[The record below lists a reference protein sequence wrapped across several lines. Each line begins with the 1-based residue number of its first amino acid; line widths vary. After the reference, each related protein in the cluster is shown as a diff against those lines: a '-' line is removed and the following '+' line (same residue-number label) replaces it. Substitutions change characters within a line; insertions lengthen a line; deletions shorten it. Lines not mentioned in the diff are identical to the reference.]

1 MALWNLGENAAPPRY
16 FVVERAEEAPAA
28 AAAVESVERPKGE
41 LRFSY
46 YLLPFLR
53 AVAPF
58 PGAVEAVKRVYLE
71 MSGTELSPCGP

>member
-16 FVVERAEEAPAA
+16 FVVERAVEAPAA
-28 AAAVESVERPKGE
+28 EAVESVERPKTE
-41 LRFSY
+41 LRFSD

-58 PGAVEAVKRVYLE
+58 PGAVEAVQRVYLE

>member
-16 FVVERAEEAPAA
+16 FLVERTEEAPAPE
-28 AAAVESVERPKGE
+28 AVEGVETMKPE
-41 LRFSY
+41 LRFSDY
-46 YLLPFLR
+46 FLPFLR

-58 PGAVEAVKRVYLE
+58 PGAVEAVKRVYRE

>member
-16 FVVERAEEAPAA
+16 FVVERTDESPAA
-28 AAAVESVERPKGE
+28 ETAEGVERPKSE
-41 LRFSY
+41 LRFSD

-58 PGAVEAVKRVYLE
+58 PGAVEAVKRVYRE

>member
-16 FVVERAEEAPAA
+16 FVVEPAEERAASEAA
-28 AAAVESVERPKGE
+28 AEEVGTPKRE
-41 LRFSY
+41 LHFSD

-58 PGAVEAVKRVYLE
+58 PGAVEAVKRAYLE
-71 MSGTELSPCGP
+71 MSGKELSPCGP